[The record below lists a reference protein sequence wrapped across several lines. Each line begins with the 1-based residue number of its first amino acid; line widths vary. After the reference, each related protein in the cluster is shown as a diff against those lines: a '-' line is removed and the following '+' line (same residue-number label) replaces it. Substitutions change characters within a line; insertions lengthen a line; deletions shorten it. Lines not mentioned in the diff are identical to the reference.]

1 MGNFSGLTM
10 PGMRASAAPG
20 VQALSNRC
28 QREARLS
35 LVSLFPRGASLKWEI
50 TQDRGW
56 YVMSVESKHVADSS
70 IGELM
75 GQLSSQVSRLIR
87 DELRLAER
95 EFHES
100 AKHAGIGAGLF
111 SAAGLLAFFGAATV
125 IAAAVA
131 ALSLVLAVWAAA
143 LIIGAVLFAAA
154 GVAALVGRSQAREV
168 TPAAPRTVETV
179 KADIQELK
187 DARHGTT

>member
-1 MGNFSGLTM
+1 
-10 PGMRASAAPG
+10 MRDDSASYPTVTNQKRSRHRRRVGSRPG
-20 VQALSNRC
+20 VSVLR
-28 QREARLS
+28 
-35 LVSLFPRGASLKWEI
+35 PGASLKWEN

-56 YVMSVESKHVADSS
+56 YAMSVEPNRATDAS

-75 GQLSSQVSRLIR
+75 GQLSSQTSRLIR
-87 DELRLAER
+87 DEMRLAQK
-95 EFHES
+95 EFQES

-111 SAAGLLAFFGAATV
+111 SVAGLLAFFGLAAF

-131 ALSLVLAVWAAA
+131 ALSLVMYVWAAA
-143 LIIGAVLFAAA
+143 LVVGLVLFVAA
-154 GVAALVGRSQAREV
+154 GIAALVGRGQAQEV

-187 DARHGTT
+187 DARHDRNQ